1 MSRRNTYSSQWHPL
15 YQLQAIP
22 NSLRNKQTL
31 FLLCSSS
38 ELLTA
43 SGGLFPL
50 ELDGQPNTR
59 EKRPPLAGNSE
70 SESLYH
76 LFYFGPFSKRL
87 WSEFEYFW
95 HQLSKEKIQLSFHD
109 FLVGVG
115 TTEGPSNHHLLL
127 YSYFKKRCR
136 EKSKKS
142 SRQDRKVMGVVS
154 NPSFAG
160 KQSLH

>member
-1 MSRRNTYSSQWHPL
+1 M
-15 YQLQAIP
+15 
-22 NSLRNKQTL
+22 
-31 FLLCSSS
+31 
-38 ELLTA
+38 TA

-50 ELDGQPNTR
+50 EFDVQPNTR

-87 WSEFEYFW
+87 WSESGGSC
-95 HQLSKEKIQLSFHD
+95 LSLNIFGTNFQRKKIQQSFHD
-109 FLVGVG
+109 FIVGVG

-142 SRQDRKVMGVVS
+142 SRQDRKVMGAVS